1 MALEMRCVVE
11 ARMEQDAFIPFTSSQ
26 HFGFIRTHC
35 GVEVVVSPECGLK
48 SSAVLSALLF
58 CNANEFSL
66 CNEEK

>member
-11 ARMEQDAFIPFTSSQ
+11 ARREQDPFILFTSSQ
-26 HFGFIRTHC
+26 HLGFIKSHC
-35 GVEVVVSPECGLK
+35 GFEVVVSPESGFK